1 MRVNKL
7 DVAYKED
14 IIKIVAERLNVSE
27 EKVKD
32 IAEFSFKYLKVL
44 MDQEDTATI
53 ELPQLGRLHLQF
65 REFYQTYSRQVAAK
79 NNFPHKKFPNLVKA
93 KRKVDTLNE
102 AGIMKKRYH
111 KSKPRFK
118 NTRLTMKMSVEEL
131 EIKQN
136 SNGD

>member
-14 IIKIVAERLNVSE
+14 IVKIVANRLGLSE

-32 IAEFSFKYLKVL
+32 IAEFSFKYLRVL

-65 REFYQTYSRQVAAK
+65 REFYQTYNRQEVSK
-79 NNFPHKKFPNLVKA
+79 KTFPHKKFPKLNKI
-93 KRKVDTLNE
+93 RKKVERLNQDE
-102 AGIMKKRYH
+102 IRLSIYH
-111 KSKPRFK
+111 VRKPRFK
-118 NTRLTMKMSVEEL
+118 NTRLNMKMSVEEL
-131 EIKQN
+131 ENKQN
-136 SNGD
+136 SGN